1 MSNKKTTRNTNRVR
15 LAPGGRARSNFKRER
30 EDERDNSK
38 SSITRK
44 QPRNKEEYDKM
55 KKDGTLFGD
64 AKKEPTS
71 KEKPAEKQKPK
82 PQPKPK
88 PVPKPKPKEK
98 PVEKPKPKPAPK
110 PKPKE
115 KPVDKSKA

>member
-1 MSNKKTTRNTNRVR
+1 MNKDNNNKLKKYKATRLKAARGF
-15 LAPGGRARSNFKRER
+15 PSFKGRGR

-38 SSITRK
+38 SSKVQK

-82 PQPKPK
+82 PQPSLNQFRSLSLK
-88 PVPKPKPKEK
+88 
-98 PVEKPKPKPAPK
+98 
-110 PKPKE
+110 
-115 KPVDKSKA
+115 KSQ

>member
-1 MSNKKTTRNTNRVR
+1 MNKDNNNKLKKYKATR
-15 LAPGGRARSNFKRER
+15 LKAARGFPSFGKRGR

-64 AKKEPTS
+64 AKKEPIS
-71 KEKPAEKQKPK
+71 KFIF
-82 PQPKPK
+82 
-88 PVPKPKPKEK
+88 
-98 PVEKPKPKPAPK
+98 
-110 PKPKE
+110 
-115 KPVDKSKA
+115 KSIAKFFLLSSALSMSIITLVASLAKL